1 MNYIQAQNI
10 SKAYGEKVLFSNI
23 SLSISQGRRVALIAG
38 NGAGKSTLMNILAG
52 IDTPDEG
59 ICTYKTDLKIAY
71 LPQSPLF
78 DPELTV
84 SAALLT
90 SDTEQSRTIRDY
102 EEFIRDDKLKH
113 EADYQQRLQELI
125 ERMDAQQAWDY
136 EQRLQQVLGMLNIG
150 DLKAI
155 VGKLSGGQQKRLA
168 LAKILLEEADFLLL
182 DEPTNHLDI
191 NMIEWLELFLG
202 RQKTTLLMVTH
213 DRYFLDA
220 VCNEIIELENGQL
233 FTYRGNYAHFLE
245 KKQER
250 QAVDSAQTEKA
261 INLLRKEKEWM
272 QRSPPARTTKSKA
285 RIQAFH
291 ELSDKAS
298 LQQQGE
304 AGDIRMEMTRLGKKI
319 LELRDVSKSFGQLCV
334 LDRFSYVFKRKE
346 RIGIVGPNGTGKS
359 TLLNI
364 ITGYSEPDRGEV
376 ITGETIKYGYYRQ
389 EGLTADDNKKVI
401 EVITDIAD
409 KIRINKDT
417 WLNAPQFLLYFNFP
431 YHMHNDR
438 VGKLSGGEKRRLYL
452 LTVLMKNP
460 NFLILDEPTNDL
472 DITTLNLL
480 EDYLLRFEGCLL
492 IVSHDRYF
500 LDRLVDHVFVFKSP
514 GNIKDFPG
522 NYTSYRLQEAA
533 RKSSSKQK
541 EKAEKPRKA
550 LQEKEKTKLTYKEQ
564 REFESLEQ
572 EIELLE
578 KEKARLLAQMNS
590 GELASEDLLTSS
602 ERFSEIE
609 SLLNTKTDRWL
620 ELSEYI

>member
-23 SLSISQGRRVALIAG
+23 SLSISQGQRVALIAR
-38 NGAGKSTLMNILAG
+38 NGTGKTTLMNILAG
-52 IDTPDEG
+52 IDTPDAG
-59 ICTYKTDLKIAY
+59 MCTYKSNLKIAY
-71 LPQSPLF
+71 LPQSPVF

-84 SAALLT
+84 SSALLT

-113 EADYQQRLQELI
+113 EADYQQRLQRLI

-150 DLKAI
+150 DLKAK

-168 LAKILLEEADFLLL
+168 LAKILIEEADFLLL

-191 NMIEWLELFLG
+191 GMIEWLESFLS
-202 RQKTTLLMVTH
+202 RHKTTLLMVTH

-220 VCNEIIELENGQL
+220 VCNEIIELENEQL
-233 FTYRGNYAHFLE
+233 YTYRGNYARFLE

-250 QAVDSAQTEKA
+250 QAVDSVQSEKA

-285 RIQAFH
+285 RIQAFY
-291 ELSDKAS
+291 ELEDKAS

-304 AGDIRMEMTRLGKKI
+304 AGDIKMEMTRLGKKI
-319 LELRDVSKSFGQLCV
+319 LELHDVSKSFGQLCV
-334 LDRFSYVFKRKE
+334 INQFSYVFKRKE

-364 ITGYSEPDRGEV
+364 ITGSMEPDQGKV
-376 ITGETIKYGYYRQ
+376 LTGETIKYGYYRQ
-389 EGLTADDNKKVI
+389 EGLKADDNKKVI

-409 KIRINKDT
+409 KIKLNKDT
-417 WLNAPQFLLYFNFP
+417 WLNAPQFLMYFNFP

-472 DITTLNLL
+472 DIATLNLL

-500 LDRLVDHVFVFKSP
+500 LDRLIDHVFVFRSP
-514 GNIKDFPG
+514 GDIKDFPG
-522 NYTSYRLQEAA
+522 NYTSYRLRDASTKA
-533 RKSSSKQK
+533 SSKQK
-541 EKAEKPRKA
+541 EKAEKPRKSS
-550 LQEKEKTKLTYKEQ
+550 QEKEKIKLTYKEQ
-564 REFESLEQ
+564 REFESLEK
-572 EIELLE
+572 EIEGLE
-578 KEKARLLAQMNS
+578 KEKVQLLAQMNS
-590 GELASEDLLTSS
+590 GDLTSEDLLAAS
-602 ERFSEIE
+602 ERFSDIE
-609 SLLNTKTDRWL
+609 NLLNTKTDRWL
-620 ELSEYI
+620 ELSEFI